1 MALIIPEVFADAV
14 NAELGK
20 RIVISKLATDY
31 SDEIDITTCGDVV
44 HFPTFDRITDAQVIE
59 NGGTVDFE
67 EINKMTDN
75 TAEVKQHAKGI
86 TIRDKS
92 SVQVK
97 SAMKAELVE
106 QLSDV
111 MALLLD
117 KTLSDDII
125 ANAAYKLELNGLGEF
140 NANALNKALE
150 VFGDQQQISS
160 FAGIVVNS
168 KLYSSIVGWDEFVS
182 VSKTYNFTANGVVQD
197 NGLVGYY
204 RAIPVYLSD
213 CGTENNANMYC
224 FLLKKKALG
233 VVWQKTPTIEEHRNL
248 SKIAT
253 DILASDLVAT
263 KMVHTDGVSVVSV
276 KKTA

>member
-31 SDEIDITTCGDVV
+31 SDEIDITTCGDTV
-44 HFPTFDRITDAQVIE
+44 HFPTFDRITDAQVVAD
-59 NGGTVDFE
+59 GGTVDFE
-67 EINKMTDN
+67 EIDRMTDN
-75 TAEVKQHAKGI
+75 IAKVVPHAKGI
-86 TIRDKS
+86 TIRDKNAI
-92 SVQVK
+92 QVK
-97 SAMKAELVE
+97 GHAKAELVE

-111 MALLLD
+111 MALSLD

-125 ANAAYKLELNGLGEF
+125 ANAVYKTELNSITEF
-140 NANALNKALE
+140 TPNAMNVALE

-160 FAGIVVNS
+160 FAGIVLNS
-168 KLYSSIVGWDEFVS
+168 KLYSSIVCWPEFVS
-182 VSKTYNFTANGVVQD
+182 VSMTYNNTPNGIVQD
-197 NGLVGYY
+197 NGIVGYY

-213 CGTENNANMYC
+213 CGTEDNAKMYC
-224 FLLKKKALG
+224 YLIKKKALG

-248 SKIAT
+248 QKIAT
-253 DILASDLVAT
+253 DILASDLVAA
-263 KMVHTDGVSVVSV
+263 KMTNVSGVSVVSV

>member
-1 MALIIPEVFADAV
+1 MALIIPEVFSDTL
-14 NAELGK
+14 NTELGK

-44 HFPTFDRITDAQVIE
+44 HFPTFDRITDAQVVAD
-59 NGGTVDFE
+59 GGTVDFE
-67 EINKMTDN
+67 EIDKMTDN

-92 SVQVK
+92 AVQVK
-97 SAMKAELVE
+97 GAMKAELAE

-111 MALLLD
+111 MALSLD
-117 KTLSDDII
+117 KALSDDII
-125 ANAAYKLELNGLGEF
+125 ANAAYKTELNALGEF
-140 NANALNKALE
+140 NVNALNKALE

-160 FAGIVVNS
+160 FAGIVINS
-168 KLYSSIVGWDEFVS
+168 KLYSSMVGWSEFVS
-182 VSKTYNFTANGVVQD
+182 VSMTYNNTPNGIVQD
-197 NGLVGYY
+197 NGIVGYY

-213 CGTENNANMYC
+213 CGTEDATKIYC
-224 FLLKKKALG
+224 YLIKKKALG

-253 DILASDLVAT
+253 DILASDLVAA
-263 KMVHTDGVSVVSV
+263 KMLRTDGVSVVSV

>member
-1 MALIIPEVFADAV
+1 MALIIPNVFADAV

-59 NGGTVDFE
+59 DGGTVDFE

-75 TAEVKQHAKGI
+75 TAEVKQHAKGV

-92 SVQVK
+92 TVQVK
-97 SAMKAELVE
+97 GAMKAELVE

-111 MALLLD
+111 MALSLD

-125 ANAAYKLELNGLGEF
+125 ANAAYKTELNGIAEF
-140 NANALNKALE
+140 TPNAMNKALE

-160 FAGIVVNS
+160 FAGIVLNS
-168 KLYSSIVGWDEFVS
+168 ELYSSIVGWDEFVS
-182 VSKTYNFTANGVVQD
+182 VSKTYNFTANGIVQD
-197 NGLVGYY
+197 NGIVGYY

-213 CGTENNANMYC
+213 CGTKDNANLYC
-224 FLLKKKALG
+224 YLIKKKALG

-253 DILASDLVAT
+253 DILASDLVAA
-263 KMVHTDGVSVVSV
+263 KMVHTSGVSVVSV
-276 KKTA
+276 KKGA